1 MTEEPHILV
10 VDDHRDIREPLARY
24 LQRHNMRTSLAAS
37 AADARKV
44 MDTAAIDL
52 LVLDIMM
59 PGEDGLSLLRDIRAG
74 GQVPVILLTAV
85 TESADRILGLE
96 LGADDYVTKPFE
108 PRELVARIR
117 AVLRRGDRTGTTVS
131 IEDSEEIRFDR
142 WRLRPLRRELIGEDG
157 VALPLC
163 NAEYRLLT
171 VFLEHPRRVLTRDQ
185 LLDLASGRSAQPF
198 DRSIDNRVSR
208 LRRKLERDPKNPDL
222 ITTVW
227 GGDYMFTAGVEQS

>member
-1 MTEEPHILV
+1 MAEEPHILV

-37 AADARKV
+37 AAEARKV
-44 MDTAAIDL
+44 METAAIDL
-52 LVLDIMM
+52 VVLDIMM
-59 PGEDGLSLLRDIRAG
+59 PGEDGLSLLRGLRHAG
-74 GQVPVILLTAV
+74 DVPVILLTAV

-117 AVLRRGDRTGTTVS
+117 AVLRRGERSGTTVS

-157 VALPLC
+157 VALPLG

-227 GGDYMFTAGVEQS
+227 GGGYMFTAQVEQP

>member
-96 LGADDYVTKPFE
+96 LGAYDYVTKPFE

-157 VALPLC
+157 VALPLG

-208 LRRKLERDPKNPDL
+208 LRRQLERDPKTPDL

>member
-1 MTEEPHILV
+1 MAEEPHILV

-37 AADARKV
+37 AAEARKV
-44 MDTAAIDL
+44 METAAIDL
-52 LVLDIMM
+52 VVLDIMM
-59 PGEDGLSLLRDIRAG
+59 PGEDGLSLLRGLRHAG
-74 GQVPVILLTAV
+74 DVPVILLTAV

-96 LGADDYVTKPFE
+96 LGADVYVTKPFE

-117 AVLRRGDRTGTTVS
+117 AVLRRGERSGTTVS

-157 VALPLC
+157 VALPLG

-227 GGDYMFTAGVEQS
+227 GGGYMFTAQVEQP

>member
-24 LQRHNMRTSLAAS
+24 LQRHGYRTTLAES
-37 AADARKV
+37 AAKARRELE
-44 MDTAAIDL
+44 TAAIDL
-52 LVLDIMM
+52 VVLDIMM
-59 PGEDGLSLLRDIRAG
+59 PGEDGLSLLRDLRSSG
-74 GQVPVILLTAV
+74 DMPVILLTAV

-108 PRELVARIR
+108 PRELVARIK
-117 AVLRRGDRTGTTVS
+117 AVLRRTEGRASTTPV
-131 IEDSEEIRFDR
+131 ETAEEIRFDR
-142 WRLRPLRRELIGEDG
+142 WKLLPLKRELIDENG
-157 VALPLC
+157 VAIALGT
-163 NAEYRLLT
+163 AEYRLLS
-171 VFLEHPRRVLTRDQ
+171 VFLDHPRRVLSRDQ

-208 LRRKLERDPKNPDL
+208 LRRKLERDPKAPEL

-227 GGDYMFTAGVEQS
+227 GGGYLFTPEVIRP

>member
-157 VALPLC
+157 VALPLG

-227 GGDYMFTAGVEQS
+227 GGGYMFTAGVEQS

>member
-1 MTEEPHILV
+1 MESTPHILI
-10 VDDHRDIREPLARY
+10 VDDHEEIRTQLARY
-24 LQRHNMRTSLAAS
+24 LTKNGMRATTASGGAEMREKLKAA
-37 AADARKV
+37 AP
-44 MDTAAIDL
+44 DL
-52 LVLDIMM
+52 VVLDVMM
-59 PGEDGLSLLRDIRAG
+59 PGEDGLSLLRGLRHAG
-74 GQVPVILLTAV
+74 DVPVILLTAV

-117 AVLRRGDRTGTTVS
+117 AVLRRGERSGTTVS

-157 VALPLC
+157 VALPLG

-227 GGDYMFTAGVEQS
+227 GGGYMFTAQVEQP

>member
-1 MTEEPHILV
+1 MIEEPHILV

-24 LQRHNMRTSLAAS
+24 LQRHNMRATLAAN
-37 AADARKV
+37 AADARKA
-44 MDTAAIDL
+44 METASIDL
-52 LVLDIMM
+52 VVLDIMM
-59 PGEDGLSLLRDIRAG
+59 PGEDGLSLLRDLRASS
-74 GQVPVILLTAV
+74 QVPVILLTAV

-96 LGADDYVTKPFE
+96 MGADDYVTKPFE
-108 PRELVARIR
+108 PREIVARIR
-117 AVLRRGDRTGTTVS
+117 AVLRRGGREDTSAS
-131 IEDSEEIRFDR
+131 IEDAEEIRFDR
-142 WRLRPLRRELIGEDG
+142 WRLRPLRRELLDEAG
-157 VALPLC
+157 VALPLG

-208 LRRKLERDPKNPDL
+208 LRRKLERDPKNPEL

-227 GGDYMFTAGVEQS
+227 GGGYMFTAQVEQP